1 MSKIGIIIKREYLR
15 RVSKKS
21 FLLLTFL
28 TPLLF
33 VALIFGTFF
42 LSSVKSNDTRNIAV
56 IDQTGEYFK
65 LFKNFDNYVFV
76 DTNQDLADFQKDGTG
91 NYYAI
96 VNITGNLLEAPSNI
110 GIYSNKQ
117 IPSDLKGYI
126 SNTLNSYLTDLKLES
141 YNIPNLKQIIADS
154 KIRVDIQT
162 IKWGGDGSIQKSS
175 TEIASGIGIAFTFFI
190 YLFIMLYG
198 AMVMQGV
205 IEEKTSRIIEII
217 ISSVKP
223 FDLMMGKIIG
233 IGLVGITQMILWAIL
248 SLALMLVGQT
258 VVASGGEAVSNTG
271 VFDFISSSLS
281 AINLP
286 LISFMFIL
294 FFIGGYGL
302 YASIFSAIGAAV
314 DSQEDTQQFMTPVTI
329 LMLFAFY
336 AGMYSMENPDG
347 PLAFWG
353 SLFPLT
359 SPIVMM
365 VRLPFDVPLWQI
377 GLSLTLL
384 FATFILMVKL
394 SGKIYRV
401 GILMYGKK
409 PSIKEII
416 KWIQY
421 K

>member
-1 MSKIGIIIKREYLR
+1 
-15 RVSKKS
+15 
-21 FLLLTFL
+21 
-28 TPLLF
+28 
-33 VALIFGTFF
+33 
-42 LSSVKSNDTRNIAV
+42 
-56 IDQTGEYFK
+56 
-65 LFKNFDNYVFV
+65 
-76 DTNQDLADFQKDGTG
+76 
-91 NYYAI
+91 
-96 VNITGNLLEAPSNI
+96 
-110 GIYSNKQ
+110 
-117 IPSDLKGYI
+117 
-126 SNTLNSYLTDLKLES
+126 
-141 YNIPNLKQIIADS
+141 
-154 KIRVDIQT
+154 
-162 IKWGGDGSIQKSS
+162 
-175 TEIASGIGIAFTFFI
+175 
-190 YLFIMLYG
+190 
-198 AMVMQGV
+198 
-205 IEEKTSRIIEII
+205 
-217 ISSVKP
+217 
-223 FDLMMGKIIG
+223 
-233 IGLVGITQMILWAIL
+233 
-248 SLALMLVGQT
+248 
-258 VVASGGEAVSNTG
+258 VASGGEAVSNTG

-286 LISFMFIL
+286 LISLMFIL